1 MSASPFVTEDAARRA
16 VIDACLRMNA
26 LGINHGKAGN
36 VSVRW
41 SRGAADGYL
50 ITPSAVPYESLTED
64 DIVWLPLGAPA
75 PAPAAGELFES
86 APPPRRTPSTEW
98 RMHRLLYERGDG
110 PAAGAVVHAHSSH
123 ATTLAC
129 LPRVQQ
135 HGIPPFHYMIAV
147 AGGHDIRCASYATFG
162 SEELAA
168 AIGPA
173 IAGRNACL
181 IANHG
186 LLVCGATL
194 DAALALA
201 VEVEALARM
210 YWQALQ
216 LGEPVL
222 LPAAE
227 MDRVLEKFRDYGR

>member
-1 MSASPFVTEDAARRA
+1 MSAPAFATEDAARRA
-16 VIDACLRMNA
+16 VIEACLRMNA
-26 LGINHGKAGN
+26 LGINHGNAGN

-41 SRGAADGYL
+41 SRAAADGYL
-50 ITPSAVPYESLTED
+50 ITPSAVPYESLVED
-64 DIVWLPLGAPA
+64 DVVWLPLGAPSV
-75 PAPAAGELFES
+75 PAGELFEP
-86 APPPRRTPSTEW
+86 AAPPRRTPSTEW
-98 RMHRLLYERGDG
+98 RMHRLLYERSDE
-110 PAAGAVVHAHSSH
+110 PAAGAVVHAHSSY

-129 LPRVQQ
+129 LARVQQ
-135 HGIPPFHYMIAV
+135 HGIPPFHYMIAMG
-147 AGGHDIRCASYATFG
+147 GGHDIRCAPYATFG

-181 IANHG
+181 LANHG
-186 LLVCGATL
+186 LLACGATL
-194 DAALALA
+194 DDALALA

-222 LPAAE
+222 LPRAE
-227 MDRVLEKFRDYGR
+227 MDRVLEKFRGYGR